1 MFPSFWTTAII
12 CEKARD
18 TFATFLFSGSKSELP
33 PAFVD
38 TFVPNSIAEAVKDTK
53 QELSMKVLI
62 SIVVDG

>member
-1 MFPSFWTTAII
+1 MTAII